1 MKKITKEE
9 RSTIAARLRKID
21 PNAFYCLD
29 HEEYLLALEEAIG
42 YPLAFDWGLVHYL
55 ADLIEPEPERVLKM
69 TPAGR
74 CPDCKK
80 LIGTGESYC
89 GYCGARMVEQRKAP
103 FGAFLFWGGTIRSPA
118 KNYNISRRRKSR
130 KNPVKVCE
138 VFMSQNQISFAFL
151 QCSCYNEFIS

>member
-1 MKKITKEE
+1 MKKITNEE
-9 RSTIAARLRKID
+9 RSVIAARLRKID
-21 PNAFYCLD
+21 PNDFYCLD

-42 YPLAFDWGLVHYL
+42 YPLAYDWGLVHYL
-55 ADLIEPEPERVLKM
+55 ANLIEPEPERVLKM
-69 TPAGR
+69 TSAGR

-103 FGAFLFWGGTIRSPA
+103 FGAFLFWGGTIPKSGE
-118 KNYNISRRRKSR
+118 KLQHIQGRKSR
-130 KNPVKVCE
+130 KNLMIVCE

-151 QCSCYNEFIS
+151 QCSCYNEFIG